1 MTVNVQIP
9 YVSLV
14 GDGEIT
20 RFTFTFGLVETYD
33 LYVKV
38 NGELMVEYSDYTVEN
53 IVDDDGGDV
62 VFAEPP
68 DDGAVVIIYR
78 DTTKSQQLDYVN
90 TQAFPSETH
99 EEMLDKIIYI
109 LQELI
114 AGTFNGIGDD
124 GKPFQLTFDLSVTQQ
139 EITMTVVNSG
149 GTDAVLPM
157 WENATLAGVYAGEV
171 VPLDINMPAD
181 ESATTKPDGYIWLG
195 IENGS

>member
-9 YVSLV
+9 YVSLL

-20 RFTFTFGLVETYD
+20 RFAFPFGLVETYD

-38 NGELMVEYSDYTVEN
+38 NGEIMVEYSDYTVEN

-68 DDGAVVIIYR
+68 DDGAVVIIFR

-90 TQAFPSETH
+90 TQAFPAETH

-114 AGTFNGIGDD
+114 FGTFNGIGDD
-124 GKPFQLTFDLSVTQQ
+124 GEPFQLSFDLSVTQE

-171 VPLDINMPAD
+171 VPLDVNMPAD
-181 ESATTKPDGYIWLG
+181 ESVTTKPNGYIWLG
-195 IENGS
+195 TENGT